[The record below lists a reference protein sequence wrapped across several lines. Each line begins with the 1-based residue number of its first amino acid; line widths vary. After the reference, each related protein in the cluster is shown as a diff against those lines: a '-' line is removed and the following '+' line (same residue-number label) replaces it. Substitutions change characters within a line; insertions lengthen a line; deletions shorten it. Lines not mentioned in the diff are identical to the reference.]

1 MMSDKVFIKE
11 LADYNKQKMKKCCQD
26 PLIAND
32 INEDH
37 SKIMRTLIIIYA
49 YKITKLIT
57 VILFIAYFIGI
68 VFYIFCDITN
78 DDVDNIYAAN
88 TFGEHFI
95 EHFSLHEM
103 HPFNRILIVT
113 YFAFT
118 SLSTVGFG
126 DLNPRSN
133 YERIFIAA
141 ILLFGVA
148 IFSFI
153 MDIFKTT
160 LKKMKKLD
168 SDFDESEE
176 LAKFFTLIRKYN

>member
-1 MMSDKVFIKE
+1 M
-11 LADYNKQKMKKCCQD
+11 
-26 PLIAND
+26 
-32 INEDH
+32 
-37 SKIMRTLIIIYA
+37 
-49 YKITKLIT
+49 
-57 VILFIAYFIGI
+57 VILFITYLIGI
-68 VFYIFCDITN
+68 VFLIFCDITN
-78 DDVDNIYAAN
+78 DNVDQIYAPD

-95 EHFSLHEM
+95 EHFNLHEM
-103 HPFNRILIVT
+103 HPFSRILIVT

-133 YERIFIAA
+133 YERIFMSI
-141 ILLFGVA
+141 ILLCGVA

-160 LKKMKKLD
+160 LKKMKQLD
-168 SDFDESEE
+168 CDFDESDE